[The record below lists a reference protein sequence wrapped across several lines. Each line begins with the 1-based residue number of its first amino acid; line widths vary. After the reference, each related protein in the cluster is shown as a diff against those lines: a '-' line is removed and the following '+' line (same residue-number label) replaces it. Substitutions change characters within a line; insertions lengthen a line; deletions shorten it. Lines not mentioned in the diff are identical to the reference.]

1 MVPQHDDVPAGSQ
14 GPGGAGQGCGPAAE
28 RPAGS
33 GVAAEYHDADFD
45 WSEAAAE
52 AAALVAS
59 GGGVCAAG
67 CAPGAQGGACHA
79 SDAGEE
85 GAATATGQQPGSE
98 PWERFHAQHA
108 SARFFKPRRYLLH
121 TFPALR
127 AEGLRL
133 LELGCGA
140 GASLIPILLANPSA
154 RVLGCDI
161 SASALALARSGAQAA
176 GVDASRLATL
186 AVDLEG
192 AGPLAGVPPRHDT
205 VLLVF
210 TLSAL
215 TQRGEA
221 NALRAARAALAPGG
235 RCLVRDYGLYDMVH
249 LRFLAGG
256 AARGPPMPVAGTTHG
271 SPPPDPPPTRAFRR
285 GDGTLARFLALQE
298 LVAAAAAAGL
308 ECEEAKYACV
318 AVRRRGAPDLRR
330 VFLHA
335 VLRRAGE
342 G

>member
-271 SPPPDPPPTRAFRR
+271 SPPPDPPPTRGGGTGVRGSQVRLRGRPAPRRPGPTPRFPPRRPAPRR
-285 GDGTLARFLALQE
+285 GGLIHAR
-298 LVAAAAAAGL
+298 GL
-308 ECEEAKYACV
+308 
-318 AVRRRGAPDLRR
+318 RGG
-330 VFLHA
+330 
-335 VLRRAGE
+335 RARCPQQQA
-342 G
+342 